1 MIGSSIAP
9 SEGKSTTP
17 AKAVI
22 VGTGSLAR
30 VVADAFADDHGD
42 DGVLGFV
49 ALPSPLDRAA
59 PNTTPSGEPFLH
71 GRPVF
76 GVAEAFARWGGCGA
90 RILIG
95 SDDDASMPVPAW
107 RRAVFHA
114 LRARGLTAS
123 GFIHSAA
130 WVLGGTTIDPS
141 AIILADAYV
150 EPLVTVG
157 RNAVLEG
164 NAFVSQHSSV
174 GAHCH
179 LETSALVAGQVT
191 IHAEVTVGT
200 NATLRSG
207 VTLCRGSHVGCGAI
221 VQRDL
226 HPFETVVVRPPPGPS
241 GPSAP

>member
-9 SEGKSTTP
+9 SDGKSTAP
-17 AKAVI
+17 GRAVI
-22 VGTGSLAR
+22 VGTGYLAR
-30 VVADAFADDHGD
+30 VIADSFADDHGD

-49 ALPSPLDRAA
+49 ALPSPLDWAA
-59 PNTTPSGEPFLH
+59 PGTTPSGEPSLH

-76 GVAEAFARWGGCGA
+76 GVAEALARWGGGGA

-95 SDDDASMPVPAW
+95 SDDRAGVPIPTW
-107 RRAVFHA
+107 RRTVFHA
-114 LRARGLTAS
+114 LRARGLRAG
-123 GFIHSAA
+123 GFVHSAA

-226 HPFETVVVRPPPGPS
+226 HPFETVAVRPPSRPF